1 MKTTET
7 TICPICQQR
16 VSINPR
22 TFTIRKH
29 RVGGRGSDVCDG
41 SGRLFLRPHNLTSTT
56 SYTLYVNARPLM
68 SGRGARPLISTSDR
82 QYLAE
87 VEANLKVEYEIHVE
101 PLASVAETF
110 NLPRST
116 PERLNLHWCYLPWWI
131 TSSSQGPLVRSRTC
145 NNLVGIPS
153 SSSSPQALVL
163 RGVLKNFM
171 SAVQADAFLE
181 EEIAEALEQLESGS
195 SPHAPLSISPRI
207 AAQIINAVS
216 ATPTIPQYPETWAL
230 LRRDVWVLLS
240 HNVISHDIDALRILR
255 ISDNLD
261 QVESL
266 LAHDP
271 AHRAHL
277 HQDLIEINHIR
288 DLLNVYIMFQS
299 C

>member
-56 SYTLYVNARPLM
+56 NYTLYVK
-68 SGRGARPLISTSDR
+68 GRPLISTSDR
-82 QYLAE
+82 QYLADI
-87 VEANLKVEYEIHVE
+87 EADLSVEYDIQVE
-101 PLASVAETF
+101 PLASVADTF
-110 NLPRST
+110 DLPRAT

-153 SSSSPQALVL
+153 SSSSPQAIVM

-171 SAVQADAFLE
+171 SAVQSDAFLE
-181 EEIAEALEQLESGS
+181 EEIAEALEQLEGGS

-216 ATPTIPQYPETWAL
+216 ATTTSPRAPESWAK

-240 HNVISHDIDALRILR
+240 HNVISHDIDSLRILR
-255 ISDNLD
+255 ISNTLE

-266 LAHDP
+266 LAHNP

-277 HQDLIEINHIR
+277 HHDLIEINHIR
-288 DLLNVYIMFQS
+288 DILNVYMLFS

>member
-56 SYTLYVNARPLM
+56 NYTLYVN
-68 SGRGARPLISTSDR
+68 ARPLISTSDR
-82 QYLAE
+82 QYLAAIE
-87 VEANLKVEYEIHVE
+87 VDLNIEYEIHVE

-110 NLPRST
+110 DLPRST

-131 TSSSQGPLVRSRTC
+131 RDSSQGSLVVRSRTC

-153 SSSSPQALVL
+153 GSSSPQTLVL
-163 RGVLKNFM
+163 RETLEEFLG
-171 SAVQADAFLE
+171 AVQSDTFLE
-181 EEIAEALEQLESGS
+181 EEIAEALEQLDSGS
-195 SPHAPLSISPRI
+195 SPHAPLSISSRI
-207 AAQIINAVS
+207 AAQIINNVS
-216 ATPTIPQYPETWAL
+216 SMSTTPRSPASDDA
-230 LRRDVWVLLS
+230 LRRGVWILLTHQVLSDNLHS
-240 HNVISHDIDALRILR
+240 LRILR
-255 ISDNLD
+255 LVNLMND
-261 QVESL
+261 VEVS
-266 LAHDP
+266 LAHNL

-277 HQDLIEINHIR
+277 HHDLIEINHIR
-288 DLLNVYIMFQS
+288 DILNVYTLFQS

>member
-16 VSINPR
+16 VSVNPR

-41 SGRLFLRPHNLTSTT
+41 SGRLFLRPHNLESTT
-56 SYTLYVNARPLM
+56 NYTLYVN
-68 SGRGARPLISTSDR
+68 ARPLISTSDR
-82 QYLAE
+82 QYLADI
-87 VEANLKVEYEIHVE
+87 EADLNVEYDIQVE

-110 NLPRST
+110 DLPRST
-116 PERLNLHWCYLPWWI
+116 PERLNMHWCYLPWWI

-153 SSSSPQALVL
+153 SSSSPQAIVM

-171 SAVQADAFLE
+171 SAVQSDAFLE
-181 EEIAEALEQLESGS
+181 EEIAEALEQLESGY

-216 ATPTIPQYPETWAL
+216 ESLTSTRAPESWAK

-240 HNVISHDIDALRILR
+240 HNVISHDIDSLRILR
-255 ISDNLD
+255 ISNTLE

-266 LAHDP
+266 LAHNP

-277 HQDLIEINHIR
+277 HHDLIEINHIR
-288 DLLNVYIMFQS
+288 DILNVYMLFS

>member
-16 VSINPR
+16 VSVNPR

-41 SGRLFLRPHNLTSTT
+41 SGRLFLRPHNLESTT
-56 SYTLYVNARPLM
+56 NYTLYVKWF
-68 SGRGARPLISTSDR
+68 PLISTSDR
-82 QYLAE
+82 QYLADI
-87 VEANLKVEYEIHVE
+87 EADLSVEYDIQVE
-101 PLASVAETF
+101 PLASVAENF
-110 NLPRST
+110 DLPRAT
-116 PERLNLHWCYLPWWI
+116 PECLNLHWCYLPWWI

-153 SSSSPQALVL
+153 SSSSPQAIVM

-171 SAVQADAFLE
+171 SAVQSDAFLE
-181 EEIAEALEQLESGS
+181 EEIAEALEQLESGY

-216 ATPTIPQYPETWAL
+216 ATPTSPRAPESWAN

-240 HNVISHDIDALRILR
+240 HNVISHDIDSLRILR
-255 ISDNLD
+255 ISNALE

-266 LAHDP
+266 LAHNP

-277 HQDLIEINHIR
+277 HHDLIEINHIR
-288 DLLNVYIMFQS
+288 DILNVYMLFS

>member
-16 VSINPR
+16 VSVNPR

-41 SGRLFLRPHNLTSTT
+41 AGRLFLRPHNLESTT
-56 SYTLYVNARPLM
+56 NYTLYVN
-68 SGRGARPLISTSDR
+68 ARPLISTSDR
-82 QYLAE
+82 QYLADI
-87 VEANLKVEYEIHVE
+87 EADLNVEYDIQVE

-110 NLPRST
+110 ELPRST
-116 PERLNLHWCYLPWWI
+116 PERLNMHWCYLPWWI

-153 SSSSPQALVL
+153 SSSSPQAIVM

-171 SAVQADAFLE
+171 SAVQSDAFLE
-181 EEIAEALEQLESGS
+181 EEIAEALEQLESGY

-216 ATPTIPQYPETWAL
+216 ESLTSTRAPESWAK

-240 HNVISHDIDALRILR
+240 HNVISHDIDSLRILR
-255 ISDNLD
+255 ISNTLE

-266 LAHDP
+266 LAHNP

-277 HQDLIEINHIR
+277 HHDLIEINHIR
-288 DLLNVYIMFQS
+288 DILNVYMLFS

>member
-56 SYTLYVNARPLM
+56 SYTLYVNARPL
-68 SGRGARPLISTSDR
+68 ISTSDR

-87 VEANLKVEYEIHVE
+87 VEANLSVEYDILVE
-101 PLASVAETF
+101 PLASVAEAF
-110 NLPRST
+110 DLPRST

-131 TSSSQGPLVRSRTC
+131 TSSSQEPLVRSRTC

-163 RGVLKNFM
+163 RGILKNFM
-171 SAVQADAFLE
+171 NAVQSDAFLE

-207 AAQIINAVS
+207 AAQIINATS
-216 ATPTIPQYPETWAL
+216 ALDGELFVAIYRGAESYATL
-230 LRRDVWVLLS
+230 KRDVWVMLS
-240 HNVISHDIDALRILR
+240 HNVIAHDIDSPRILR
-255 ISDNLD
+255 ISDTLD

-266 LAHDP
+266 LAHNP

-288 DLLNVYIMFQS
+288 DLLRVYTIFQS